1 MDGSFFNSQYQ
12 MVLYDLIFRL
22 LDQYLN
28 GDQTVTT
35 LPPATTRKTQST
47 AGEGVQGKFADL
59 IQQAAQKYNVDPR
72 LIQAVIRAES
82 NFNPKA
88 TSSAGAMGL
97 MQLMPATAASLGV
110 NDPYDP
116 KENIFGGTKFLYRL
130 LQKYKQ
136 NIPLALAAYNA
147 GPGAVDRYGGIP
159 PYTQTRVYVQRVM
172 QYYQAAKEWSA

>member
-12 MVLYDLIFRL
+12 MILYDLIFRL
-22 LDQYLN
+22 LDQYLG
-28 GDQTVTT
+28 GDSRVTA
-35 LPPATTRKTQST
+35 LPPAVSRKNQS
-47 AGEGVQGKFADL
+47 EGDEQFQGKFAEI

-97 MQLMPATAASLGV
+97 MQLMPATAAGLGV
-110 NDPYDP
+110 TDPYDP
-116 KENIFGGTKFLYRL
+116 KDNIFGGTKFLARL
-130 LQKYKQ
+130 LQKYK
-136 NIPLALAAYNA
+136 NDVSLALAAYNA

-159 PYTQTRVYVQRVM
+159 PYSETRVYVQRVL
-172 QYYQAAKEWSA
+172 QYYQSAQEWSA